1 MSPWLAGPAAGTYR
15 VTRQAAQT
23 LRQAVIPTRLTP
35 YGLVIP
41 AGVGTSQTNLHQADR
56 DHHGRCDRRGRPK
69 PTRSRY
75 RR

>member
-15 VTRQAAQT
+15 VTRQA
-23 LRQAVIPTRLTP
+23 VIPTRLTP
-35 YGLVIP
+35 NDLVSP